1 MKNLKLDENIFL
13 ILYRI
18 YLNLY
23 RFNTNLDSLLLQLDF
38 SLKTRHTNTKS
49 KARTLFFTLNLS
61 IQVIRTKNPRL
72 MFFIQ
77 LFLSET
83 MDNYRDKLFKK
94 ILILNGMCGD
104 LFYVKLA
111 GNG

>member
-1 MKNLKLDENIFL
+1 
-13 ILYRI
+13 
-18 YLNLY
+18 
-23 RFNTNLDSLLLQLDF
+23 
-38 SLKTRHTNTKS
+38 
-49 KARTLFFTLNLS
+49 
-61 IQVIRTKNPRL
+61 
-72 MFFIQ
+72 
-77 LFLSET
+77 